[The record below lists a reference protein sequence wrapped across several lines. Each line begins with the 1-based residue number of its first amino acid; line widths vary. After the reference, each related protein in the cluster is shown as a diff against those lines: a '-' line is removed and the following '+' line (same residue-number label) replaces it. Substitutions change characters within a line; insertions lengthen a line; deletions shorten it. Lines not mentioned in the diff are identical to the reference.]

1 MQKIAGKFLNKYF
14 NFSDYKKFYSTILD
28 NCIFFKF

>member
-14 NFSDYKKFYSTILD
+14 NFNDYKNFYSTILD
-28 NCIFFKF
+28 KFIFFKF